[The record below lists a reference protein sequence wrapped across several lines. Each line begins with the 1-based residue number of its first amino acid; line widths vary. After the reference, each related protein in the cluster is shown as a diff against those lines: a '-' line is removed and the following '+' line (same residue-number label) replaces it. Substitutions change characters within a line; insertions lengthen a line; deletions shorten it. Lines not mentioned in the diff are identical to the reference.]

1 MVFEKVCVQLNW
13 KLGSIT
19 LSGLKK
25 PRPLAGRPGPNWSV
39 VFCQLNW
46 AKRRS
51 LLEAFQ
57 SKRSE
62 SSLPLN
68 RLSFDCCWKSEIES
82 YMNVLVRAPK
92 LPAWSA
98 GAAEQAPNVS
108 AAVTP
113 MILAMFCAWIA
124 PVGSPGNPAYVS

>member
-51 LLEAFQ
+51 LLDAFQ

-68 RLSFDCCWKSEIES
+68 RLSFDCCWKSEMLS

-92 LPAWSA
+92 APACNAS
-98 GAAEQAPNVS
+98 GAPH
-108 AAVTP
+108 AVT
-113 MILAMFCAWIA
+113 
-124 PVGSPGNPAYVS
+124 V